1 MTEPLQR
8 AIAILSP
15 MLCGYYGPGYTW
27 RNCLEDFLRE
37 HPRGRGIGR
46 LSPEHRQHYEAA
58 RVLKRYLSR
67 PKSKR
72 GDMTTPWVR
81 TANHCRGSEHPGQAR
96 IVSSVPRAAILQDV
110 ALQDVL
116 DRNAGLEAENARLR
130 AALRNF
136 ADPGNWWEEIGRLQW
151 RGKRNAI
158 EFAASVLEGE

>member
-1 MTEPLQR
+1 MTEPLRR
-8 AIAILSP
+8 AIGILSP
-15 MLCGYYGPGYTW
+15 MICAYYGPGYTW

-46 LSPEHRQHYEAA
+46 LSPEHRQRYEAA

-72 GDMTTPWVR
+72 GDLTTPWVQP
-81 TANHCRGSEHPGQAR
+81 ANHRRGSKNPGR
-96 IVSSVPRAAILQDV
+96 EPIVSPVPPVAVLQDV

-116 DRNAGLEAENARLR
+116 GRNAILEAENARLR

-136 ADPGNWWEEIGRLQW
+136 ADPGNWRDEIGRLQW
-151 RGKRNAI
+151 RGKRHAI
-158 EFAASVLEGE
+158 EFAASVLKGE